1 VFILSFRNLCSFYI
15 LSVNVLL
22 SPTDNTEQE
31 NVIPQSICVNDKND
45 GELMDSL
52 YFVHICHYNFNY
64 LFDSIT

>member
-1 VFILSFRNLCSFYI
+1 MFILSFRNLCSFYI

-22 SPTDNTEQE
+22 STTDNTEQE
-31 NVIPQSICVNDKND
+31 NVIPQSICVDDKND

-52 YFVHICHYNFNY
+52 YFVYICHYNFNY

>member
-1 VFILSFRNLCSFYI
+1 MLF
-15 LSVNVLL
+15 

-31 NVIPQSICVNDKND
+31 NVIPQSICVDDKND

-52 YFVHICHYNFNY
+52 YFVYICHYNFNC